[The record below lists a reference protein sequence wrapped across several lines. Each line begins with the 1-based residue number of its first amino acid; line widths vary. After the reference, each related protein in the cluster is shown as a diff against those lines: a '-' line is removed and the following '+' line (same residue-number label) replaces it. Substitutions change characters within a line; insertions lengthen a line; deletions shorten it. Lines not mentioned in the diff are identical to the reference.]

1 MNDHPLPVG
10 IDFSQK
16 QAAIALL
23 LPDGQPLEGHRTFA
37 NSTSGYVQ
45 AKRYLLDALHAQGLA
60 GLDISGEATNYYW
73 LPFFVRLADD
83 PDLAAQEVQ
92 LFLLNPRWVRGFKK
106 CFAPDD
112 KTDAKDAFYIAERT
126 RTRRPPVPWQPQTEW
141 WPLRFYTRLR
151 FHLAQALTR
160 EKNFAHVYLFLR
172 CSAYHRTR
180 PFSDTFGATS
190 RRVLTALPALPAL
203 TAQPLAERANLLD
216 GWSGHHLPDPLD
228 NARKLQQ
235 AAAESFPLEA
245 ALAEPVQRVLDLTL
259 QHIADLEA
267 LIAQVEQWIADE
279 VQAHHPEVLNLAG
292 ILGIGPVLAS
302 GIAAEI
308 GDLSRFFHGQKWDKK
323 RQRFRAKN
331 LRDVEDAVAKLAG
344 LWWPPADSG
353 DFVAQER
360 RMAKTG
366 HRYLRYYLI
375 EGADGRRRYLP
386 EYAAFYARKY
396 REVTK
401 HQHKRALV
409 LTARKSVGL
418 IVGLL
423 HRNEAYRAQ
432 EG

>member
-1 MNDHPLPVG
+1 MGRRAAAPVSTGTPVCAARHVSHTRSVSHERPSSTRRYRFQPEAGRHRAAVARRPAAGGASDLRQLHLGLCAGQALPAG
-10 IDFSQK
+10 R
-16 QAAIALL
+16 AARAGFGRAGYLGRGHQLL
-23 LPDGQPLEGHRTFA
+23 LVAVLRAPGGR
-37 NSTSGYVQ
+37 
-45 AKRYLLDALHAQGLA
+45 
-60 GLDISGEATNYYW
+60 
-73 LPFFVRLADD
+73 

-112 KTDAKDAFYIAERT
+112 KTDAKDPFYIAERT

-180 PFSDTFGATS
+180 PFSDTFGAPS

-292 ILGIGPVLAS
+292 ILGIVRVLAS

-344 LWWPPADSG
+344 LCWPPADSG
-353 DFVAQER
+353 DFGAQER

-366 HRYLRYYLI
+366 HR
-375 EGADGRRRYLP
+375 
-386 EYAAFYARKY
+386 
-396 REVTK
+396 
-401 HQHKRALV
+401 
-409 LTARKSVGL
+409 SV
-418 IVGLL
+418 
-423 HRNEAYRAQ
+423 RD
-432 EG
+432 